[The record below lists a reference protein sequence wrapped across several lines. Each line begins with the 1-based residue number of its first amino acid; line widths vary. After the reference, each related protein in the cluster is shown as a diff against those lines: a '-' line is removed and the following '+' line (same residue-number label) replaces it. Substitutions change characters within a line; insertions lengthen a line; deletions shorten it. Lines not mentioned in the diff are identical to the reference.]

1 MVKKM
6 NKNSKSEFNLITF
19 FHGIMM
25 GAADAVPGVSGG
37 TIALILGIYSKFIE
51 SISNC
56 LYFVKNKFP
65 TQSKDTFISSFTFL
79 STLAIGMLFSYY
91 FVTKLLVN
99 SDDTLGLLER
109 KTTAPF
115 VYAFFFGL
123 VLFSVREPW
132 NLITS
137 PKIENYLLFAF
148 GILVIMLY
156 TSSNFA
162 GSESNNFLII
172 CGAFALTAMLL
183 PGISGSLVLLT
194 LGQYTRIASTFHDLD
209 FIPLGYFIIG
219 GLVGLVS
226 FVPLMNYAMKHYL
239 ARTMSLL
246 AGFMFG
252 SLITLWPWKEN
263 YVTEGLSPNLGLNHV
278 FDDYQFLSILL
289 TLLFVILGAFCS
301 LFIKNLESK
310 VES

>member
-1 MVKKM
+1 M
-6 NKNSKSEFNLITF
+6 NKEYKSEFKLITF

-65 TQSKDTFISSFTFL
+65 IKSKDKFVSSFTFL
-79 STLAIGMLFSYY
+79 SSLSIGMLFSYY
-91 FVTKLLVN
+91 FVTKLLVD

-132 NLITS
+132 NLVTS
-137 PKIENYLLFAF
+137 PKLENYLLFAL

-162 GSESNNFLII
+162 GFESNIFLII
-172 CGAFALTAMLL
+172 CGALALTAMLL

-194 LGQYTRIASTFHDLD
+194 LGQYTRIASSFHDLD
-209 FIPLGYFIIG
+209 FIPLAYFIIG

-263 YVTEGLSPNLGLNHV
+263 YETDGLSPNLGLNYV
-278 FDDYQFLSILL
+278 FEDYQLLSIILSL
-289 TLLFVILGAFCS
+289 MFVVLGALCS
-301 LFIKNLESK
+301 FFIKNLETK
-310 VES
+310 VDS

>member
-6 NKNSKSEFNLITF
+6 NKGPDSEFKLITF

-51 SISNC
+51 SISDC
-56 LYFVKNKFP
+56 LYFVKDKFP
-65 TQSKDTFISSFTFL
+65 IQSRDQFFSSFIFL
-79 STLAIGMLFSYY
+79 FTLGLGMLFSYY
-91 FVTKLLVN
+91 LVTKLLVN
-99 SDDTLGLLER
+99 SDDTLGLLEM

-132 NLITS
+132 NFVTS
-137 PKIENYLLFAF
+137 PKIENYLYFAF
-148 GILVIMLY
+148 GILVIALY
-156 TSSNFA
+156 TRSSYG
-162 GSESNNFLII
+162 GSESNIFLII
-172 CGAFALTAMLL
+172 CGALALTAMLL

-194 LGQYTRIASTFHDLD
+194 LGQYTRIASSFHDLD
-209 FIPLGYFIIG
+209 FFPLTYFIIG
-219 GLVGLVS
+219 GLIGLVS

-239 ARTMSLL
+239 EHTMSLL

-263 YVTEGLSPNLGLNHV
+263 YETEGLSPNLGLNHV
-278 FDDYQFLSILL
+278 FDDYQFFSIIL
-289 TLLFVILGAFCS
+289 TLMFVILGAFCS
-301 LFIKNLESK
+301 FFIKNLESK
-310 VES
+310 VDS

>member
-1 MVKKM
+1 M
-6 NKNSKSEFNLITF
+6 NKEPKLEFKLVTF

-51 SISNC
+51 SISDC
-56 LYFVKNKFP
+56 LYFVKNKLP
-65 TQSKDTFISSFTFL
+65 IQSKDQFISSFIFL
-79 STLAIGMLFSYY
+79 LTLGIGMFFSYY

-109 KTTAPF
+109 ETTAPF

-132 NLITS
+132 NLVTS

-156 TSSNFA
+156 TGSNYA
-162 GSESNNFLII
+162 GSESNIFLII
-172 CGAFALTAMLL
+172 CGALALTAMLL

-194 LGQYTRIASTFHDLD
+194 LGQYARIASSFHDLN
-209 FIPLGYFIIG
+209 FLPLTYFIFG

-239 ARTMSLL
+239 VHTMSLL

-252 SLITLWPWKEN
+252 SLITLWPWKED
-263 YVTEGLSPNLGLNHV
+263 YEAESLSPNLGLNHV
-278 FDDYQFLSILL
+278 FDNYQLL
-289 TLLFVILGAFCS
+289 TIILTLMFVILGAFCS
-301 LFIKNLESK
+301 FFIKNLESK
-310 VES
+310 VDS